1 MDKETNVRVSSDLIL
16 LHDHDNVLVCR
27 QVIEPG
33 VRLVI
38 DGAEV
43 VAGERIEVGHKVARR
58 DLSVGDKIIK
68 YGAPIGSMT
77 GAAPKGG
84 HVHLHNMKSD
94 YIPSHTRKVVG

>member
-1 MDKETNVRVSSDLIL
+1 MGKETNVRVSSDLIL
-16 LHDHDNVLVCR
+16 LHDQDNVLVCR
-27 QVIEPG
+27 QVIEPDA
-33 VRLVI
+33 VLVI

-43 VAGERIEVGHKVARR
+43 MAAERIEVGHKVARR

-77 GAAPKGG
+77 EAVLKGG